1 MILHSELFPI
11 FLLSIGLGLK
21 WYPWNAMEEEERPP
35 KDDDYEDDGDERRP
49 LLPPLPAL
57 PPADWEIV

>member
-21 WYPWNAMEEEERPP
+21 WYPWNAMEEEERPTQ
-35 KDDDYEDDGDERRP
+35 DDYEDDGDERRP